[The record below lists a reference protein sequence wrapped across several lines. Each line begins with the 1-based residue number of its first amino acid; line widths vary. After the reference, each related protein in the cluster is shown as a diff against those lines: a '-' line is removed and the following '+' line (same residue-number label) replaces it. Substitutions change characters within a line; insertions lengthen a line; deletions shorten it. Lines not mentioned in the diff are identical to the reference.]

1 LNPLE
6 GSGLDRW
13 TTETDTLPEILYMN
27 PPLKPRKI
35 SVTLVMSDKH
45 SSKYCVADECRYQSE
60 GFSTYVVFSVVDC
73 REYGVWLT
81 TENMEC
87 G

>member
-1 LNPLE
+1 MSREDWLNPLE
-6 GSGLDRW
+6 RSGLDQW
-13 TTETDTLPEILYMN
+13 TTETLRLN
-27 PPLKPRKI
+27 PLLKPQKI

-45 SSKYCVADECRYQSE
+45 SSKHYVEDECRYQSE
-60 GFSTYVVFSVVDC
+60 GFSRYVLFSVVDC

-81 TENMEC
+81 AQNMEC